1 MSTQEYAGFIYWKK
15 NLRLNKVKDFFLMM
29 ENQLQTK
36 IDILRSDNGT
46 EYFNQ
51 HLGAF
56 LL

>member
-1 MSTQEYAGFIYWKK
+1 
-15 NLRLNKVKDFFLMM
+15 M

-56 LL
+56 LLEKRIIHQSTC